1 MKKILKYGIFIL
13 FVVMLH
19 SLVMTAAKVSSSA
32 PTTGHAEEIGNAQSM
47 QTVLLR
53 QFCYLYS
60 HLACDAA
67 HIDKCYTLQYKVLI
81 RFVNGYCAYKP
92 ESLFSCYHP
101 PHPSLFSSTSL
112 KTYYVFG
119 LRKILI

>member
-13 FVVMLH
+13 FIVMLH

-32 PTTGHAEEIGNAQSM
+32 PTTGHAEEVGSAQSM

-67 HIDKCYTLQYKVLI
+67 HIDKCYTHSTKYSYALSMAIVLTS
-81 RFVNGYCAYKP
+81 RN
-92 ESLFSCYHP
+92 LFFHVIILLTP
-101 PHPSLFSSTSL
+101 PYSAQRASRPTMYL
-112 KTYYVFG
+112 G
-119 LRKILI
+119 

>member
-1 MKKILKYGIFIL
+1 M
-13 FVVMLH
+13 
-19 SLVMTAAKVSSSA
+19 SSSA
-32 PTTGHAEEIGNAQSM
+32 PTTGHAEEVGSAQSM

-92 ESLFSCYHP
+92 ESLFHVIILLTL
-101 PHPSLFSSTSL
+101 LFSSTSF
-112 KTYYVFG
+112 KTYYIWVEEDTDLAPNLLFFPTV
-119 LRKILI
+119 LLHRPKVCVT